1 MSERVLTFPVE
12 NFRKLPNPYQ
22 QKDTEKKGDEAYP
35 QMYFA
40 ICDVKEI
47 PEDIPMA
54 TNPRNQSMNN
64 GVAKKIKASLLNT
77 SEPNFYLL
85 NRGMVISADSVH
97 YDNNSGKLSI
107 TFSDEEVHG
116 DVDGGHTY
124 KAILEK
130 RKELEPGQQ
139 FVKLEILTGVEDIFQ
154 ALAAARNTSTQV
166 QDKSIAELEHRFDL
180 IKDIIKSEP
189 FNNNVYFRE
198 NDKGDIDVADIISML
213 TLFNLEK
220 YPDINSFPVIA
231 YSGRKK
237 CIDYYIEAH
246 KNSEENPVVNP
257 YYRMRN
263 IMIDIFKLYD
273 MLESNIGA
281 YYKQKNASG
290 RYGSVK
296 GVSVPKNDSKSKPKL
311 FKSKYYRNDM
321 EYLSPTGF
329 LYPILGAFRALI
341 KDDGVEYSWKCD
353 PFKIMEK
360 VGPDLVE
367 TTVERSRTLG
377 NNAQAVGKDVG
388 NWKTLYMTIA
398 LELLNN

>member
-22 QKDTEKKGDEAYP
+22 QRDEEKKSDDAYP

-64 GVAKKIKASLLNT
+64 GVAKKIKASLVNT
-77 SEPNFYLL
+77 SEPFFYLL
-85 NRGMVISADSVH
+85 NRGLVISAASVH

-107 TFSDEEVHG
+107 KFSDEEVHG

-130 RKELEPGQQ
+130 RKELDKGQQ

-154 ALAAARNTSTQV
+154 SLAAARNTSTQV
-166 QDKSIAELEHRFDL
+166 QDKSIAELENRFDF
-180 IKDIIKSEP
+180 IKETIKNEA
-189 FNNNVYFRE
+189 FCNDVYFRE

-220 YPDINSFPVIA
+220 YPDINAFPVIS
-231 YSGRKK
+231 YSSKKK
-237 CIDYYIEAH
+237 CIDYYIDAH
-246 KNSEENPVVNP
+246 KNNEDNPNANP
-257 YYRMRN
+257 YFRMKN

-273 MLESNIGA
+273 LLEVNIGN
-281 YYKQKNASG
+281 YYKEKNSSG
-290 RYGSVK
+290 RYGSIK
-296 GVSVPKNDSKSKPKL
+296 GVSCPKDNTKK
-311 FKSKYYRNDM
+311 FKSKFYKNEMD
-321 EYLSPTGF
+321 YLSPTGF
-329 LYPILGAFRALI
+329 LYPILGAFRALV
-341 KDDGVEYSWKCD
+341 KDDGVEYSWKKD

-360 VGPDLVE
+360 VAPSLVE
-367 TTVERSRTLG
+367 TTIERHRSLG
-377 NNAQAVGKDVG
+377 NNAQLVGKDVG

-398 LELLNN
+398 LEMLNE

>member
-85 NRGMVISADSVH
+85 NRGMVISVDSVH

-198 NDKGDIDVADIISML
+198 NDKGDIDVADIISIL

-237 CIDYYIEAH
+237 CIDYYIDAH
-246 KNSEENPVVNP
+246 KNSEENPVANP

-273 MLESNIGA
+273 MLEVNIGA
-281 YYKQKNASG
+281 YYKQKNATG
-290 RYGSVK
+290 RYGSIK
-296 GVSVPKNDSKSKPKL
+296 GVSVPKTDTKSKPKY
-311 FKSKYYRNDM
+311 FKSKYYSSEM

-360 VGPDLVE
+360 VGPDLVD

-398 LELLNN
+398 LEMLNN

>member
-130 RKELEPGQQ
+130 RNELEIGQQ

-180 IKDIIKSEP
+180 IKDMIKNEP
-189 FNNNVYFRE
+189 FSNNVYFRE
-198 NDKGDIDVADIISML
+198 NDRGDIDVADIISML

-246 KNSEENPVVNP
+246 KNNEDNPVGNP

-263 IMIDIFKLYD
+263 IMIDVFKLYD
-273 MLESNIGA
+273 ILESNIGA

-296 GVSVPKNDSKSKPKL
+296 GVSVPKGDAK
-311 FKSKYYRNDM
+311 FKSKYYKTEMD
-321 EYLSPTGF
+321 YLSPTGF

-341 KDDGVEYSWKCD
+341 KDDGIEYSWKCD

-360 VGPDLVE
+360 IGPDLVE

-398 LELLNN
+398 LEMLNDN

>member
-1 MSERVLTFPVE
+1 MSERILTFPVE

-22 QKDTEKKGDEAYP
+22 QKDVEKKGDDAYP

-64 GVAKKIKASLLNT
+64 AVAKKIKASLLNT
-77 SEPNFYLL
+77 SEPIFYLL
-85 NRGMVISADSVH
+85 NRGMVISAASVH
-97 YDNNSGKLSI
+97 YDNNCGKLSI

-116 DVDGGHTY
+116 NVDGGHTY

-130 RKELEPGQQ
+130 RKGLDLGEQ

-154 ALAAARNTSTQV
+154 TLAAARNTSTQV
-166 QDKSIAELEHRFDL
+166 QDKSIAELEHRFDI
-180 IKDIIKSEP
+180 IKDMIKSEP

-198 NDKGDIDVADIISML
+198 NDKGDIDVADIISLL

-220 YPDINSFPVIA
+220 YPDINSFPVVA

-237 CIDYYIEAH
+237 CIDYYIDAH
-246 KNSEENPVVNP
+246 KSNEGNPVANP

-263 IMIDIFKLYD
+263 VMIDIFKLYD
-273 MLESNIGA
+273 MLESNIGT

-296 GVSVPKNDSKSKPKL
+296 GVSVPKGDVK
-311 FKSKYYRNDM
+311 FKSKFYKTEMD
-321 EYLSPTGF
+321 YLSPTGF

-341 KDDGVEYSWKCD
+341 KDDGVEYSWKRD
-353 PFKIMEK
+353 PFIIMEK

-377 NNAQAVGKDVG
+377 NNSQAVGKDVG

-398 LELLNN
+398 LEMLNY

>member
-180 IKDIIKSEP
+180 IKEIIKNEP

-246 KNSEENPVVNP
+246 KSSEENPVANP

-273 MLESNIGA
+273 MLESNIGS
-281 YYKQKNASG
+281 YYKKKNASG

-296 GVSVPKNDSKSKPKL
+296 GVSVPKGDAT
-311 FKSKYYRNDM
+311 FKSKYYKTEMD
-321 EYLSPTGF
+321 YLSPTGF
-329 LYPILGAFRALI
+329 LYPILGAFRALV

-360 VGPDLVE
+360 VGPELVE

-398 LELLNN
+398 LEMLNIN

>member
-22 QKDTEKKGDEAYP
+22 QRDEEKKSDDAYP

-64 GVAKKIKASLLNT
+64 GVAKKIKASLVNT
-77 SEPNFYLL
+77 SEPFFYLL
-85 NRGMVISADSVH
+85 NRGLVISAASVH

-130 RKELEPGQQ
+130 RKELDKGQQ

-154 ALAAARNTSTQV
+154 SLAAARNTSTQV
-166 QDKSIAELEHRFDL
+166 QDKSIAELENRFDF
-180 IKDIIKSEP
+180 IKETIKNEA
-189 FNNNVYFRE
+189 FCNDVYFRE

-220 YPDINSFPVIA
+220 YPDINAFPVIS
-231 YSGRKK
+231 YSSKK
-237 CIDYYIEAH
+237 KFIDYPCN
-246 KNSEENPVVNP
+246 NSSSGSSWLHHLLL
-257 YYRMRN
+257 
-263 IMIDIFKLYD
+263 KL
-273 MLESNIGA
+273 S
-281 YYKQKNASG
+281 
-290 RYGSVK
+290 
-296 GVSVPKNDSKSKPKL
+296 
-311 FKSKYYRNDM
+311 
-321 EYLSPTGF
+321 
-329 LYPILGAFRALI
+329 
-341 KDDGVEYSWKCD
+341 
-353 PFKIMEK
+353 
-360 VGPDLVE
+360 
-367 TTVERSRTLG
+367 
-377 NNAQAVGKDVG
+377 
-388 NWKTLYMTIA
+388 
-398 LELLNN
+398 